1 MLSYYKPTNLEEA
14 TQLKAQV
21 PDSVFL
27 GGGTVL
33 NSLGWSKYVEEG
45 RVQDYAALI
54 DVTGLELGTVEEQ
67 DGYIRLAANIPV
79 QDIYVHPLC
88 PAMLR
93 ANLKQMDN
101 LNIRN
106 MATLGGSLGVNSPC
120 SNSLAALL
128 CVHAEVEVYTASGLK
143 RIALEEYAQ
152 NKQDSDLVV
161 AFYVP
166 KAWVK
171 LPCATR
177 RYSRSQSDISI
188 VLADVIMQQ
197 QDGKVCQI
205 SAVAGGVASH
215 VVRLKALEKAL
226 SGQELPSAE
235 QVAKLVAEDI
245 APVSDIRGGAEFK
258 ALLIGEL
265 TDWCL
270 HNVAVQ
276 PCCDCKH

>member
-1 MLSYYKPTNLEEA
+1 MLSYYKPTTLEEA
-14 TQLKAQV
+14 AQLKAQV

-27 GGGTVL
+27 AGGTVL
-33 NSLGWSKYVEEG
+33 NSLSWTNYVKEG

-54 DVTGLELGTVEEQ
+54 DITGLDLGTVEEK

-79 QDIYVHPLC
+79 QQIYVHPLC

-106 MATLGGSLGVNSPC
+106 MGTLGGSLGVNSPC
-120 SNSLAALL
+120 SNPLAALL
-128 CVHAEVEVYTASGLK
+128 CLHAEAEVYAEGEMKRGL
-143 RIALEEYAQ
+143 LEDYARYRQ
-152 NKQDSDLVV
+152 PNDLIV

-166 KAWVK
+166 KTWAK

-197 QDGKVCQI
+197 QDGKVCQV
-205 SAVAGGVASH
+205 SAVAGGVAPH
-215 VVRLKALEKAL
+215 VVRLGALEKAL
-226 SGQELPSAE
+226 LGQEIPDSE
-235 QVAKLVAEDI
+235 RVAKLVAQDI
-245 APVSDIRGGAEFK
+245 APVSDIRGSAEFK